1 MKKFNIAISSCLIGN
16 KVRYDGG
23 SKTFKWATTV
33 LSEYAQFHPYCP
45 EMEIG
50 LPAPRKT
57 IRLIDVNNQ
66 IQLKTNA
73 ESDDDLSGKM
83 KDLFE
88 KTQNNFK
95 DKDGII
101 VTVNS
106 PSCGMER
113 VKLYGEN
120 GMLIHKNSVGV
131 FTNELMQKYPLIPI
145 EENGRL
151 QDKAILQNFLER
163 LFAYKNF
170 KQDVLEDPKPAKLI
184 KFHSQY
190 KYQIM
195 AHSNVAY
202 KQLGQLTAKVS
213 KDSTDDYYEYFAIFM
228 NAMKIIPTAGQHCN
242 VLNHIQGYFKND
254 LDKDEKQEMCSLIE
268 QYQNDIIDILAP
280 ITLLIHFCRKYPNEY
295 LAQQSYFKP
304 YNPLLLKMP

>member
-1 MKKFNIAISSCLIGN
+1 MKKFNIAISSCLVGN

-33 LSEYAQFHPYCP
+33 LSEYADFHPYCP

-66 IQLKTNA
+66 IELKTNA
-73 ESDDDLSGKM
+73 QSDDDLSGKM
-83 KDLFE
+83 KELFE

-120 GMLIHKNSVGV
+120 GMLINKQSVGV
-131 FTNELMQKYPLIPI
+131 FTNELMKKYPLIPI

-151 QDKAILQNFLER
+151 QDKAILKNFLER
-163 LFAYKNF
+163 LFAYKKF
-170 KQDVLEDPKPAKLI
+170 KLDVLEAPTPAKLI
-184 KFHSQY
+184 QFHSEH

-202 KQLGQLTAKVS
+202 KQLGQLTANIS
-213 KDSTDDYYEYFAIFM
+213 KKSIDGYFEYFAIFM
-228 NAMKIIPTAGQHCN
+228 NAMKTIPTPGQHSN
-242 VLNHIQGYFKND
+242 VLNHIQGYFKKELN
-254 LDKDEKQEMCSLIE
+254 KDEKQELCSLIE
-268 QYQNDIIDILAP
+268 QYQSNIIDILAP
-280 ITLLIHFCRKYPNEY
+280 VTLLIHFCRKYPNEY
-295 LAQQSYFKP
+295 LAKQSYFKP
-304 YNPLLLKMP
+304 YNPLLLKLP